1 MTTPLE
7 ARPVPDIVTELP
19 GPRAR
24 AHIEFDHAWTSPSLP
39 RAYPI
44 VPVRGLGCAVE
55 DIDGNVFLDF
65 AAGIAVNSTGHSH
78 PDVVAAI
85 QRQAAQLQHFSASDF
100 YLPIYAEAAAELARI
115 APMAPARVF
124 IGNSG
129 AEAVEAGLKL
139 ARYATKRSNVVAFLG
154 GFHGRTM
161 GAVSLTAS
169 KAKYHAHF
177 GPLLPGV
184 YHVPFGNEGL
194 EELERRV
201 FKRLMPADE
210 FAAVI
215 VEPIQGEGGYV
226 VPEDDFLGR
235 LRELCDRHGILLI
248 ADEVQ
253 SGAGRTGKMWA
264 VQHWDVEPDILLTA
278 KGIGSGMPVG
288 AMIARSDLMTWGPGA
303 HGSTYGGNPVALA
316 ALLETVRLLENGL
329 IANAAIRG
337 REIQDALRPLLQRH
351 PALVKDVRGK
361 GLMIGIQF
369 DSGETAEAVQM
380 QAFERG
386 LLVLEARRRLRAH
399 VAAARRLPGR
409 GRDGGPDLRRG
420 RRPRGDPSGR
430 RPRGRGRREAGR
442 ARQRGFRRVGLIR
455 HTGPGTRTKRLHGR
469 CRARSP
475 RCATRSPI
483 SCATAIPWPSRASR
497 T

>member
-1 MTTPLE
+1 VTTPLQ
-7 ARPVPDIVTELP
+7 ARPIPDIVTELP

-44 VPVRGLGCAVE
+44 VPVRGLGCAIE

-78 PDVVAAI
+78 PAVVAAI
-85 QRQAAQLQHFSASDF
+85 QAQAAELQHFSASDF
-100 YLPIYAEAAAELARI
+100 YLPIYAQAAAELARI
-115 APMAPARVF
+115 APMKGPKRTF
-124 IGNSG
+124 ICNSG

-139 ARYATKRSNVVAFLG
+139 ARYHTRRQNVIAFLG
-154 GFHGRTM
+154 AFHGRTM

-184 YHVPFGNEGL
+184 YHVPYGVQGL
-194 EELERRV
+194 EEIESRI

-226 VPEDDFLGR
+226 VPEDDFLQR
-235 LRELCDRHGILLI
+235 LRELCDQHGILLI

-253 SGAGRTGKMWA
+253 SGAGRSGKMWA
-264 VQHWDVEPDILLTA
+264 MEHWDVEPDILLTA

-288 AMIARSDLMTWGPGA
+288 AMIARSEIMSWGPGA

-316 ALLETVRLLENGL
+316 ALLETIKLLEGGL
-329 IANAAIRG
+329 IANAEARG
-337 REIQDALRPLLQRH
+337 NQIQAGLRPLMERF
-351 PALVKDVRGK
+351 PGMVNDVRGK

-369 DSGETAEAVQM
+369 DSGETAAAVQM
-380 QAFERG
+380 QAFDRG
-386 LLVLEARRRLRAH
+386 LLVLEAGDNCVRMSPPLVVTETEAATAVRIFSESVAH
-399 VAAARRLPGR
+399 VARHRAEDVAEVMAEVELG
-409 GRDGGPDLRRG
+409 LR
-420 RRPRGDPSGR
+420 
-430 RPRGRGRREAGR
+430 
-442 ARQRGFRRVGLIR
+442 
-455 HTGPGTRTKRLHGR
+455 
-469 CRARSP
+469 
-475 RCATRSPI
+475 
-483 SCATAIPWPSRASR
+483 ATATGAG
-497 T
+497 

>member
-1 MTTPLE
+1 MTNPFQ

-44 VPVRGLGCAVE
+44 VPVKGYGCAVE
-55 DIDGNVFLDF
+55 DIDGNLFLDF

-85 QRQAAQLQHFSASDF
+85 QRQAAELQHFSASDF
-100 YLPIYAEAAAELARI
+100 YLPIYAQAAAELARI
-115 APMAPARVF
+115 APMQGPVRAF

-129 AEAVEAGLKL
+129 AEAVEAGIKL
-139 ARYATKRSNVVAFLG
+139 AKYHTKRQNVIAFLG
-154 GFHGRTM
+154 AFHGRTM
-161 GAVSLTAS
+161 GAVSLTGS

-177 GPLLPGV
+177 GPLMPGV
-184 YHVPFGNEGL
+184 YHVPFGNAGIDEM
-194 EELERRV
+194 EQRI

-210 FAAVI
+210 FAAII

-226 VPEDDFLGR
+226 VPEDDFLPR

-264 VQHWDVEPDILLTA
+264 IQHWDVEPDILLTA

-288 AMIARSDLMTWGPGA
+288 AMLAKSELMSWGPGA

-316 ALLETVRLLENGL
+316 ALLETVRLLEGGL
-329 IANAAIRG
+329 MANASIRG
-337 REIQDALRPLLQRH
+337 REIMEALAPLREQY
-351 PALVKDVRGK
+351 PELVKDVRGK
-361 GLMIGIQF
+361 GLMIGVQF
-369 DSGETAEAVQM
+369 DSGETADAVQM
-380 QAFERG
+380 RAFDMG
-386 LLVLEARRRLRAH
+386 LLVLEAGDDCVRMSPALVVSQSEAATAVRLFSEAVAH
-399 VAAARRLPGR
+399 VAANR
-409 GRDGGPDLRRG
+409 GADVAKHASEVKAGFATEGFG
-420 RRPRGDPSGR
+420 ASG
-430 RPRGRGRREAGR
+430 
-442 ARQRGFRRVGLIR
+442 
-455 HTGPGTRTKRLHGR
+455 
-469 CRARSP
+469 
-475 RCATRSPI
+475 
-483 SCATAIPWPSRASR
+483 
-497 T
+497 

>member
-1 MTTPLE
+1 MSTTLR
-7 ARPVPDIVTELP
+7 ARPVPNIVTELP

-44 VPVRGLGCAVE
+44 VPVRGEGCSVE
-55 DIDGNVFLDF
+55 DIDGNLFLDF
-65 AAGIAVNSTGHSH
+65 AAGIAVNSTGHAH
-78 PDVVAAI
+78 PRVSEAI
-85 QRQAAQLQHFSASDF
+85 ARQAAELIHFSASDF
-100 YLPIYAEAAAELARI
+100 YLPIYAHAAAKLAQI
-115 APMAPARVF
+115 APMKGPNRVF

-139 ARYATKRSNVVAFLG
+139 ARYHTRRQNIVAFLG
-154 GFHGRTM
+154 AFHGRTM

-184 YHVPFGNEGL
+184 YHVPFGSAGL
-194 EELERRV
+194 DELEQRV
-201 FKRLMPADE
+201 FRRLMPADE

-226 VPEDDFLGR
+226 VPDADFLPR
-235 LRELCDRHGILLI
+235 LREICDRHGILLI

-264 VQHWDVEPDILLTA
+264 IEHFGVEPDILLTA
-278 KGIGSGMPVG
+278 KGIASGMPIG
-288 AMIARSDLMTWGPGA
+288 AMIARAEVMDWTTGS

-316 ALLETVRLLENGL
+316 ALMETIALLEEGL
-329 IANAAIRG
+329 IANAGERG
-337 REIQDALRPLLQRH
+337 EQGLRGLRPLVEH
-351 PALVKDVRGK
+351 FPGLVRDVRGK

-386 LLVLEARRRLRAH
+386 LLVLEAGEDCVRMSPPLVVTADEMATAIRIFTESVSHVAGHRAEDIEE
-399 VAAARRLPGR
+399 VAAA
-409 GRDGGPDLRRG
+409 
-420 RRPRGDPSGR
+420 
-430 RPRGRGRREAGR
+430 ER
-442 ARQRGFRRVGLIR
+442 AGLIR
-455 HTGPGTRTKRLHGR
+455 EEFGT
-469 CRARSP
+469 SM
-475 RCATRSPI
+475 
-483 SCATAIPWPSRASR
+483 
-497 T
+497 